1 MIKCFVTDLDGTL
14 FDGHGPSL
22 FDLTQRNRNGLIK
35 AKENGLTIAVASGRI
50 IGYAKR
56 IASMVP
62 FQPQMIAGFN
72 GAIMRYNEQPYF
84 TYDMDRTTFK
94 SLLETVKQLDGV
106 SAIQLQ
112 TLDSMRVFED
122 VYSPLAVRYRKEVQ
136 SIGIGKVCDVPIAQW
151 FDQYPSSKVGKLSV
165 YTNNLDASNH
175 IIKQLRP
182 CFPNLNV
189 TKSSPTVIEI
199 MNERAN
205 KGSFIEFISQHTD
218 WSVDEIA
225 AIGDNSNDSA
235 MTNMVKTSF
244 GIASGDP
251 QFLKTV
257 THVVADVA
265 EAIDM
270 ILTNDYHGPTIRK
283 E

>member
-1 MIKCFVTDLDGTL
+1 MIKCLVTDLDGTL

-22 FDLTQRNRNGLIK
+22 FDLTQRNREGLIK

-62 FQPQMIAGFN
+62 FQLRMIAGLN
-72 GAIMRYNEQPYF
+72 GAIMRYNDQPYF

-122 VYSPLAVRYRKEVQ
+122 VDSPLASRYRKEVQ

-205 KGSFIEFISQHTD
+205 KGSFIEFISHHTG

-257 THVVADVA
+257 THIVTDVA